1 MSSMNNDIYDY
12 QNEILGNEGID
23 DNINEPFSVS
33 YINSEIILKT
43 ILFSIIFYILT
54 NNMFLYML
62 KSIFGKNIDIN
73 IIQTIIFCLVYYIL
87 NISL

>member
-1 MSSMNNDIYDY
+1 MNNDIYDY
-12 QNEILGNEGID
+12 QNEVLGQDMNET
-23 DNINEPFSVS
+23 INEPFSVS
-33 YINSEIILKT
+33 YLNSEVILKT

-54 NNMFLYML
+54 NNMFIYTL

-73 IIQTIIFCLVYYIL
+73 IVQTILFCLVYYIL

>member
-1 MSSMNNDIYDY
+1 MNNDIYDY
-12 QNEILGNEGID
+12 QNEILGQENLNNI
-23 DNINEPFSVS
+23 INEPFSVS
-33 YINSEIILKT
+33 YLNSEVILKT

-54 NNMFLYML
+54 NNMFLYIL
-62 KSIFGKNIDIN
+62 KTIFGKNIDIN